1 MTTERMKN
9 IVRRLE
15 QAIKIA
21 EDQGDAETLRTLI
34 LVRDGSIY
42 GQIDRRSNTQRLH
55 DKERSK
61 K

>member
-1 MTTERMKN
+1 MKN

-34 LVRDGSIY
+34 LIRDGSLL
-42 GQIDRRSNTQRLH
+42 GRTNRGSNVARLH
-55 DKERSK
+55 DRERK
-61 K
+61 MKGW